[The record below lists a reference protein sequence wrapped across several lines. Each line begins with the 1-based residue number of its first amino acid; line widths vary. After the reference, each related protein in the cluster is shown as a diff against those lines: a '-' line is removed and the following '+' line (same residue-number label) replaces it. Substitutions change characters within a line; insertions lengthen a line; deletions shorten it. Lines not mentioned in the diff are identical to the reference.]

1 MAVAKGED
9 GKLHYTNNNKWESYG
24 HWYDEG
30 PGSEKFKREI
40 FREPKRPYFHP
51 FTTEDSKKKIENWP
65 EWKRKAAE
73 SAIRSSKN
81 YDEESKMLRAIYGD
95 PADKKELKK
104 LRKKE
109 YITDEDLEIDI

>member
-1 MAVAKGED
+1 MAVAEGED
-9 GKLHYTNNNKWESYG
+9 GKLHYTNNNKCESYG

-40 FREPKRPYFHP
+40 FREPKWPYFHP
-51 FTTEDSKKKIENWP
+51 FSQE
-65 EWKRKAAE
+65 
-73 SAIRSSKN
+73 KN
-81 YDEESKMLRAIYGD
+81 YDKESKML
-95 PADKKELKK
+95 KELEK